1 MGSTVEALGYFGFEG
16 NHDSCICI
24 RTAAIKN
31 NRIFIQ
37 SGAGVV
43 ADSVPENEFME
54 TVSKAKGMLKAVAV
68 AEQSLC

>member
-1 MGSTVEALGYFGFEG
+1 FEG

-24 RTAAIKN
+24 RTAVIKDS
-31 NRIFIQ
+31 RIFIQ

-54 TVSKAKGMLKAVAV
+54 TVSKAKGMFKAVAV
-68 AEQSLC
+68 AEQSICKSHSLENFV